1 MAYSYPNITG
11 KEIKRNGYTYQAVAE
26 DELSG
31 SFDTLEDCA
40 LTSLT
45 VIVKDEKG
53 EQIATV
59 DLDAAF
65 CFYENAAGVERYSY
79 DYNETDRGIHLAS
92 HDWNDEETTTVP
104 YRRGHDA
111 GGDYIEL
118 PPAAFSMIHGL
129 AGLYGFSLE

>member
-11 KEIKRNGYTYQAVAE
+11 KEIKRNVYTYQAVAE

-79 DYNETDRGIHLAS
+79 DYNETDRGWPL
-92 HDWNDEETTTVP
+92 TTGTMRKP
-104 YRRGHDA
+104 RQR
-111 GGDYIEL
+111 ICRPSKL
-118 PPAAFSMIHGL
+118 QPAA
-129 AGLYGFSLE
+129 ASLSGRALTPPLMMFAKHLNRQ